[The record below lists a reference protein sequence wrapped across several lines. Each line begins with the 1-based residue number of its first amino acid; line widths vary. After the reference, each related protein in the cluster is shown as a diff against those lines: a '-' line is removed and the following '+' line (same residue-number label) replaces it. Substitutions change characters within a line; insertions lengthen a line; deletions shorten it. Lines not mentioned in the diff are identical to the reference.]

1 MLYKQRNFMQN
12 KHLLITSLV
21 VAMGLGGPMDNCE
34 AQDSVATTANPVV
47 AAEKKEVPEQNLFL
61 TFFENR
67 VYVLGNF
74 DLQKLFTETKEVALR
89 RTRIGEGPDGAT
101 LVFGMTK
108 DDAKRGG
115 PTDAELL
122 YDGKLQPAGSFYGE
136 VFKNGRFYVFVTWA
150 DMEAYLKQGDVSLT
164 FTEIGAG
171 PKGETVIYALNK
183 ESAKL
188 GRPVAAIDRFHKQ
201 HSASTK

>member
-1 MLYKQRNFMQN
+1 MQN

-21 VAMGLGGPMDNCE
+21 IAMGLGGPMANCE
-34 AQDSVATTANPVV
+34 AQDAVTPNVNLV
-47 AAEKKEVPEQNLFL
+47 AATDNKEVPEQNLFM

-67 VYVLGNF
+67 VYVLGDF
-74 DLQKLFTETKEVALR
+74 GLQKLFAETKEVALR
-89 RTRIGEGPDGAT
+89 RTRIAEGPAGTT

-108 DDAKRGG
+108 EDVKRGG

-136 VFKNGRFYVFVTWA
+136 VFKNGRYYVFVTWS
-150 DMEAYLKQGDVSLT
+150 DMDSYLKQGDVSLT
-164 FTEIGAG
+164 FTEVGAG

-188 GRPVAAIDRFHKQ
+188 GQPVAAIDRFRKQ
-201 HSASTK
+201 HSATAK

>member
-1 MLYKQRNFMQN
+1 MQN

-21 VAMGLGGPMDNCE
+21 VAMGFGGPMANSE
-34 AQDSVATTANPVV
+34 AQDAVPQNATPVV
-47 AAEKKEVPEQNLFL
+47 AAEKKEVPEQNFYMTFL
-61 TFFENR
+61 DKR
-67 VYVLGNF
+67 VYVLGDFN
-74 DLQKLFTETKEVALR
+74 LQKLFAETKEVALR
-89 RTRIGEGPDGAT
+89 RTRISEGPDGAT

-108 DDAKRGG
+108 DDVKRGG

-136 VFKNGRFYVFVTWA
+136 VFKNGRYYVFVTWA
-150 DMEAYLKQGDVSLT
+150 DMHAYLKQGDVSLT

-183 ESAKL
+183 ESAKS
-188 GRPVAAIDRFHKQ
+188 GKPVAAIERFHNQ
-201 HSASTK
+201 HSASAK

>member
-1 MLYKQRNFMQN
+1 MQN

-21 VAMGLGGPMDNCE
+21 IAMGLGGPMANCE
-34 AQDSVATTANPVV
+34 AQDTVAPKGNPVV
-47 AAEKKEVPEQNLFL
+47 AADKKEVPEQNLFM
-61 TFFENR
+61 TFLENR
-67 VYVLGNF
+67 VYVLGDL
-74 DLQKLFTETKEVALR
+74 DLQKLFAETKEVTLR
-89 RTRIGEGPDGAT
+89 RTRIGEGPVGTT

-108 DDAKRGG
+108 DDVKRGG

-136 VFKNGRFYVFVTWA
+136 VFKNGRYYVFVTWS
-150 DMEAYLKQGDVSLT
+150 DMDAYLKQGDVSLT
-164 FTEIGAG
+164 FTEVGSG

-188 GRPVAAIDRFHKQ
+188 GRPVAAIDRFQKQ
-201 HSASTK
+201 HSASSK